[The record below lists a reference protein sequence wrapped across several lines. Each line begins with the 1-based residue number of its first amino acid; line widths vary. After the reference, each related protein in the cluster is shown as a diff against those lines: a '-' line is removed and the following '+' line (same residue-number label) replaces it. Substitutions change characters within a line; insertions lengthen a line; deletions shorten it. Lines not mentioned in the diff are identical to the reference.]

1 MKKIRRAGIILLLLL
16 VAAVMDTLLF
26 VLKKAKGIRFFP
38 GG

>member
-1 MKKIRRAGIILLLLL
+1 MKKIKKLIVIIFLL
-16 VAAVMDTLLF
+16 VVAIAMDTALF